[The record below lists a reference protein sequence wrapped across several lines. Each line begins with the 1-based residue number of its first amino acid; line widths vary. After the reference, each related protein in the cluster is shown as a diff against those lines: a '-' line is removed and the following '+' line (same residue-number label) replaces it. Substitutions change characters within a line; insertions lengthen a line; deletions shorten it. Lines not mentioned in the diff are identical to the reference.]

1 MDWLHSLAGF
11 LTFVLQIL
19 LGLGPILITIFVISW
34 LFGHIKL
41 LNQSVID
48 LQKRVKEL
56 EKGKK

>member
-1 MDWLHSLAGF
+1 MDFLHGLVGF
-11 LTFVLQIL
+11 VW
-19 LGLGPILITIFVISW
+19 GILIFAGPWILGFYVISK
-34 LFGHIKL
+34 LFTNLKL

>member
-1 MDWLHSLAGF
+1 MDWLRSLAGF
-11 LTFVLQIL
+11 LTFVLQML
-19 LGLGPILITIFVISW
+19 LGLGPILIAIFVISW